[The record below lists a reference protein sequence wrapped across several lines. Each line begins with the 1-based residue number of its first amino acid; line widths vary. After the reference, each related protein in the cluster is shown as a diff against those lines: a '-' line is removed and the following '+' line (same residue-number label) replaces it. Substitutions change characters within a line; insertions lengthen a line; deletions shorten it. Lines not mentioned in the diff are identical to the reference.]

1 MVSGKYTLASI
12 VELGHAYDNY
22 AETIKNSYIPAFF
35 DEDQAELYK
44 MQLEDQ
50 AYTYHEKATAA
61 YIQALEFAN
70 KYHVYT
76 ESTAEATR
84 RLGELRPD
92 EYPELTET
100 LLKPEFLT
108 SKDETRTFLIDA
120 E

>member
-1 MVSGKYTLASI
+1 MPNILA
-12 VELGHAYDNY
+12 
-22 AETIKNSYIPAFF
+22 
-35 DEDQAELYK
+35 EDQAELYK

-76 ESTAEATR
+76 EATAEATR

-92 EYPELTET
+92 EYPELTES
-100 LLKPEFLT
+100 LLTPEFLT
-108 SKDETRTFLIDA
+108 SKKDTRTFLIDA